1 MGIHLLP
8 GTRGQPRKHFLLA
21 DGDGNRVRARV
32 RLPSWALNS
41 GRGSPRKSGNLP
53 LSFHICCC
61 SVRSSGDHELQ
72 LLCPGARPSVGF
84 IPSFCLSF
92 GLGVFMPCVCVCAH
106 VCVHTCM
113 CKREITDETERDR
126 FMVRDRDR
134 QIGRPCGR
142 DRKGTRAFDTSAGA
156 WPQLPSASRLPSL
169 LPTGSQP
176 CSLRNGIWE
185 EERGSPPGLVP
196 QIWLGKP
203 RVIFSL

>member
-1 MGIHLLP
+1 MAEVPPGRAGTFLSPSTFAAVLSGLL
-8 GTRGQPRKHFLLA
+8 GTMSCSFYALGHGPVWGSYRLSAFPLVLVFSC
-21 DGDGNRVRARV
+21 RVCAR
-32 RLPSWALNS
+32 
-41 GRGSPRKSGNLP
+41 
-53 LSFHICCC
+53 
-61 SVRSSGDHELQ
+61 
-72 LLCPGARPSVGF
+72 
-84 IPSFCLSF
+84 
-92 GLGVFMPCVCVCAH
+92 AH